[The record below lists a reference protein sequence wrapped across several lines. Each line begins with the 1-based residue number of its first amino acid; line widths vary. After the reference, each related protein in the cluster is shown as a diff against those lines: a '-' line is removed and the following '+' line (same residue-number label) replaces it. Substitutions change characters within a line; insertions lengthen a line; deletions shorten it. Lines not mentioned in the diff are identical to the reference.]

1 MAATDIEYGGLDPV
15 LYTPDFSFL
24 KYVLDKKTA
33 NYEKGLQA
41 ASSSFNSLKKELSD
55 PTLVQKRDQ
64 YLKDIEGQLQTIG
77 SSDFSL
83 QQNVNY
89 ANSIFE
95 PLATDKA
102 ILFDAYHTARIK
114 NQLAIEDSWMKSE
127 DPEVRKRYNPEI
139 AEWTARD
146 LESLKKGNG
155 DIKNYNVKNRSAV
168 AYIDPQDIL
177 DKEVK
182 TKGFKYKVGD
192 PTKDGAYIITE
203 EGGVGGTKNYEQFAN
218 EVLSNNEAYK
228 RQNEIL
234 GENRIEKLIQ
244 HYKTDPKLAP
254 NWANKKNDEILTDY
268 ALESFNTHKI
278 QEKEA
283 LDLKAKNLQKDNADI
298 LAALNGPDSQKYIQG
313 EKDVKNGVLDSEGA
327 KLYLSLKQKAD
338 SYNGLSLRL
347 NEFQQDYDKTY
358 NDASK
363 TNYLESFVKNPIG
376 FFANQQFLRDITKF
390 SNIQASS
397 YTREYKENKA
407 FIDALTAKNNALST
421 LNKIEDTKIDNVRA
435 DIKLALDERKEDFK
449 ESLKGNTIVRNA
461 DGTTTVVPG
470 KENEIKFGDISATQL
485 VTTRALNDMKNN
497 VLNAQSSALNNVTS
511 NYGMFSL
518 LNPMGV
524 NKTDVGLLRQM
535 FTRYFTSTPDNPF
548 VPKPEENKALSSAY
562 TSLWSFAKTNPK
574 NTFLEEERAN
584 FKTKKLTIDQLP
596 DLLDKAMTGYT
607 SANQADMDAKIA
619 MTKYKSDIEL
629 IKIHNSVLEKG
640 KQVVAEELKN
650 NTDFQDIFKYKY
662 DSKSKEYKKTNE
674 LIDDNYIYNTLKTF
688 KDRIYETNVIPVIFL
703 GYGNKTK
710 LGDDDLKKISESY
723 LNGSIDVSV
732 DNTSGNAKFTYNG
745 KDYMI
750 EPNPNFVK
758 DNSVVLLPFPYSSKD
773 YQKKLEKINE
783 RIPIGRFEQSTGTVG
798 ASPFFTLGGQTK
810 QDVIEDLGKITLTN
824 SNVLEYKDGTFT
836 ATQLDPKEQDDARKA
851 LYKKENVTNVTLFT
865 SSPLNSGGQAVS
877 VTFNTETGKN
887 IPSWS
892 GKTLYFPISPTK
904 SSPKVFQI
912 FNNINDG
919 ITEFEASRQKGTPY
933 PINTFKAE
941 GVYAEVTP
949 SQPGSTNGTIQLWFK
964 PYNAI
969 TKKYADQFVQYNEN
983 GKDNEF
989 DLGINTYKEIENN
1002 IYKNFIFP
1010 YVNGTLT
1017 YNKQQQANTTASGN
1031 TPVTAN
1037 SIYQS
1042 LIK

>member
-55 PTLVQKRDQ
+55 PTNVQKRDQ
-64 YLKDIEGQLQTIG
+64 YLKDIQGQLQTIG
-77 SSDFSL
+77 GSDFSL

-146 LESLKKGNG
+146 LDSLKKGNG

-278 QEKEA
+278 QEKES

-313 EKDVKNGVLDSEGA
+313 ATDVKNNILDSENA

-376 FFANQQFLRDITKF
+376 FFANQQFSRDITKF

-397 YTREYKENKA
+397 YTREIKENKA

-421 LNKIEDTKIDNVRA
+421 LNKIEDTKIDNARA

-449 ESLKGNTIVRNA
+449 ESLKGNTVVRNA

-485 VTTRALNDMKNN
+485 VTSRALNDMKNN

-584 FKTKKLTIDQLP
+584 FKTKKLTIDQFP
-596 DLLDKAMTGYT
+596 DMLDKAMTGYT

-640 KQVVAEELKN
+640 KQVVINELKG
-650 NTDFQDIFKYKY
+650 NTDFEGMFKYNVDKKTGIKIPTDLIDSDYIYNNLKVANNIDAIEKVGQIFHSNTSIKFSDEDLKNLANGYINGTIDFENYSRGNSDSGPINYTKFTYQGQEYKTQGISFSNSNHIVPY
-662 DSKSKEYKKTNE
+662 DSK
-674 LIDDNYIYNTLKTF
+674 DF
-688 KDRIYETNVIPVIFL
+688 Q
-703 GYGNKTK
+703 NK
-710 LGDDDLKKISESY
+710 L
-723 LNGSIDVSV
+723 
-732 DNTSGNAKFTYNG
+732 
-745 KDYMI
+745 
-750 EPNPNFVK
+750 
-758 DNSVVLLPFPYSSKD
+758 
-773 YQKKLEKINE
+773 QKINE

-810 QDVIEDLGKITLTN
+810 QDVIEDLGKVTLTN

-836 ATQLDPKEQDDARKA
+836 ATQLDSKEQNDARNA

-877 VTFNTETGKN
+877 VTFNTETGKD

-1017 YNKQQQANTTASGN
+1017 YNKQQQANATASGN